1 MISLKFAL
9 PGILAA
15 TAVTGALIK
24 DGTITVADIGDPEL
38 VAIGSVTSATDKVP
52 YFTAPS
58 SAATATLTSF
68 GRTLI
73 SSSDA
78 SAAVSSLGLSTA
90 ALFAADSWTNT
101 WTYADGNP
109 TSVGWSSWNVTASAP
124 TVTASSKTAHDGSSI
139 SCYLVTPGSGDG
151 ESGIRITW
159 GSGAARDW
167 ELRVRAWIPA
177 GSTSTWAFGYNTA
190 DNGTDEWFYINPKA
204 AGATLNSASITTAD
218 LTGSWVDWTLRVYET
233 INGAGFWEVW
243 AGPLL
248 LKIGILSDGAALR
261 SAGRF
266 EFGKFAGANVT
277 GGCLAYVKLKDNGIN
292 EAPPSYT
299 FKGQGVGP

>member
-1 MISLKFAL
+1 MISLKFAV
-9 PGILAA
+9 PVILAA
-15 TAVTGALIK
+15 TLITGSHIK
-24 DGTITVADIGDPEL
+24 DGSITVADLGDSEL
-38 VAIGSVTSATDKVP
+38 VALGSVSSDTDLLP

-58 SAATATLTSF
+58 SAATTAFTAF
-68 GRTLI
+68 GRTLAG
-73 SSSDA
+73 SA
-78 SAAVSSLGLSTA
+78 NAAAAVSSLGLSTSM
-90 ALFAADSWTNT
+90 FAADNWTNS
-101 WTYADGNP
+101 WAYADGSP
-109 TSVGWSSWNVTASAP
+109 TSVGWSSWNVTAAAP
-124 TVTASSKTAHDGSSI
+124 SITATTKTARDGSSI

-159 GSGAARDW
+159 GTGATRDW

-177 GSTSTWAFGYNTA
+177 ASTSTWAFGYSTA

-204 AGATLNSASITTAD
+204 AGSTLNTASITTAD
-218 LTGSWVDWTLRVYET
+218 LTGVWVDWTLRVYET
-233 INGAGFWEVW
+233 LDGLGFWEVW

-248 LKIGILSDGAALR
+248 LKVGILSDGAVIR

-277 GGCLAYVKLKDNGIN
+277 GGCIASVKLKDNGIN

-299 FKGQGVGP
+299 FKGQGIGP